1 MTFSEL
7 VLAVQSRL
15 NLTSTESA
23 TRIGVTLN
31 DRYKRVTSAIGI
43 NLSRRTT
50 VQANVTVGVSTL
62 NFAACEKIINVV
74 DRSATPYRVL
84 DEATVEQLRAE
95 QPSSNATPRKY
106 AILAVDAHSVT
117 ILLDCVPQSAFTLY
131 ADCYG
136 RASTLSGS
144 QEPAFEEDFHD
155 VLLHGA
161 LADEYRKME
170 KPAYARESE
179 SLYQERLSDL
189 RMFRTKSSYLD
200 IMQGGNTRRSLGVSG
215 GSGGSGSST
224 NGAASYTQTGLIT
237 FDRTSA
243 APGSRYPFAVAV
255 GSEKVANLD
264 ADLLDGLDSLAFVII
279 ATDQTITGLKTF
291 NRGAAVPFAVDAASL
306 AVANLNAAKC
316 AGIAEA
322 ETVTGAWAFNRSPS
336 APFTVNAGSAVVTN
350 LDADKVD
357 GLEAAALAQLA
368 AANTLTNA
376 TPLILSNASGGV
388 RERGRSFQMGEWQTR
403 AFAAGNYVAVGG
415 GNTWVVASG
424 DVLIEQY
431 TLIGKALLFV
441 FDYFTTTITGTPT
454 QIMTVVPGAF
464 SAAAAAIN
472 PIRISDGGGTHIGV
486 ASVSGT
492 TLTFLLDST
501 FTAAFTAGA
510 DNVRVHGQ
518 IMFPVS

>member
-7 VLAVQSRL
+7 VLAVQSRF

-23 TRIGVTLN
+23 TRIGVTFN
-31 DRYKRVTSAIGI
+31 DRYKRITSAIGI

-84 DEATVEQLRAE
+84 DECTVEQLRAE

-179 SLYQERLSDL
+179 ALYQERLSDL

-200 IMQGGNTRRSLGVSG
+200 IMQGGNTRRSIGVSG
-215 GSGGSGSST
+215 GSGGSGSSV
-224 NGAASYTQTGLIT
+224 NGASSYTQTGLIT

-243 APGSRYPFAVAV
+243 APGSRYPFAVAA
-255 GSEKVANLD
+255 GSNKVANLD
-264 ADLLDGLDSLAFVII
+264 ADLLDGQDWTSPTIVTPTLTVPVIASFAS
-279 ATDQTITGLKTF
+279 ATHNHQ
-291 NRGAAVPFAVDAASL
+291 
-306 AVANLNAAKC
+306 NAA
-316 AGIAEA
+316 GGGTLSEA
-322 ETVTGAWAFNRSPS
+322 AMVLSDVTTNDVSTTKHGLVPKAPNLSTQVLIGTGAWGVSGQLVFPAVQNPS
-336 APFTVNAGSAVVTN
+336 AN
-350 LDADKVD
+350 
-357 GLEAAALAQLA
+357 
-368 AANTLTNA
+368 ANTLDDYEEGTWTPTWTSGGVAPSLGNGTLVGLYTKIGRLVIAHVSLVGGGTTTFGNA
-376 TPLILSNASGGV
+376 ANAWTLSLPFTAAVGASYHGSGIAVDTGVANYPFVVIAASGGSTV
-388 RERGRSFQMGEWQTR
+388 TMM
-403 AFAAGNYVAVGG
+403 
-415 GNTWVVASG
+415 
-424 DVLIEQY
+424 
-431 TLIGKALLFV
+431 K
-441 FDYFTTTITGTPT
+441 TTT
-454 QIMTVVPGAF
+454 A
-464 SAAAAAIN
+464 
-472 PIRISDGGGTHIGV
+472 V
-486 ASVSGT
+486 AGSFASTEPFAWGST
-492 TLTFLLDST
+492 DSLTFTIIYPAS
-501 FTAAFTAGA
+501 A
-510 DNVRVHGQ
+510 
-518 IMFPVS
+518 

>member
-1 MTFSEL
+1 VTFAEIVS
-7 VLAVQSRL
+7 AVQSRL

-23 TRIGVTLN
+23 TRIGITVN
-31 DRYKRVTSAIGI
+31 DRYKRITSAIGI

-50 VQANVTVGVSTL
+50 VQANVTIGVSTL

-84 DEATVEQLRAE
+84 EECTVEQLRAE

-179 SLYQERLSDL
+179 NLYQERLSDL

-200 IMQGGNTRRSLGVSG
+200 IMQGGNTRRSIGVSG
-215 GSGGSGSST
+215 GSGGSGSSV
-224 NGAASYTQTGLIT
+224 NGASSYTQTGLIT

-264 ADLLDGLDSLAFVII
+264 ADKLDGLDSTAFVLVSDTTVMHTDSIQTITALKTFNRGAAAPFAVDAASTKVANLDVDKLDGLDSLAFARVGA
-279 ATDQTITGLKTF
+279 ATPAGDIFTTALTDYSATSVITGWVSFTTKSVFYKKVGRTVF
-291 NRGAAVPFAVDAASL
+291 VYFSL
-306 AVANLNAAKC
+306 AGTSNSINTSFTLPDACTASIGSNL
-316 AGIAEA
+316 
-322 ETVTGAWAFNRSPS
+322 P
-336 APFTVNAGSAVVTN
+336 
-350 LDADKVD
+350 
-357 GLEAAALAQLA
+357 LAQGKD
-368 AANTLTNA
+368 N
-376 TPLILSNASGGV
+376 GV
-388 RERGRSFQMGEWQTR
+388 F
-403 AFAAGNYVAVGG
+403 
-415 GNTWVVASG
+415 
-424 DVLIEQY
+424 L
-431 TLIGKALLFV
+431 
-441 FDYFTTTITGTPT
+441 
-454 QIMTVVPGAF
+454 VVPGLINLGAGLSTISF
-464 SAAAAAIN
+464 FTTQAAGLWTNAGTKSVVGSFFYEAA
-472 PIRISDGGGTHIGV
+472 S
-486 ASVSGT
+486 
-492 TLTFLLDST
+492 
-501 FTAAFTAGA
+501 
-510 DNVRVHGQ
+510 
-518 IMFPVS
+518 

>member
-1 MTFSEL
+1 VTFTEL
-7 VLAVQSRL
+7 VSQIQSRL

-84 DEATVEQLRAE
+84 TECTVEQLRAE
-95 QPSSNATPRKY
+95 QPSSNATARKY

-117 ILLDCVPQSAFTLY
+117 ILLDCVPQTAFTLY

-136 RASTLSGS
+136 RASTLSGT

-200 IMQGGNTRRSLGVSG
+200 IMQGGNTRRSIGASG

-224 NGAASYTQTGLIT
+224 NGATSYTQTGLIT

-264 ADLLDGLDSLAFVII
+264 ADKLDGQDWTSPTIVTPTIASFVNATHNHQNAAGGGTLSEAAMVLSDVTTNDVSTTKHGLVPKAPNVTSQVLRGDGTWGASGQLIFPAVQNPSTNVNTLDDYEEGTFTPTVISSGGGTPTYTQQVGRYVKIGRLVYANATVVLATKGTLAVGTVTIGGLPFTAENTAFQISSAAFSSWILATAIVYLTGNIAPNASAVSLQH
-279 ATDQTITGLKTF
+279 AT
-291 NRGAAVPFAVDAASL
+291 AAAASL
-306 AVANLNAAKC
+306 TATTVADL
-316 AGIAEA
+316 AG
-322 ETVTGAWAFNRSPS
+322 TSQF
-336 APFTVNAGSAVVTN
+336 VVT
-350 LDADKVD
+350 V
-357 GLEAAALAQLA
+357 
-368 AANTLTNA
+368 
-376 TPLILSNASGGV
+376 S
-388 RERGRSFQMGEWQTR
+388 
-403 AFAAGNYVAVGG
+403 YVA
-415 GNTWVVASG
+415 
-424 DVLIEQY
+424 
-431 TLIGKALLFV
+431 
-441 FDYFTTTITGTPT
+441 
-454 QIMTVVPGAF
+454 
-464 SAAAAAIN
+464 SA
-472 PIRISDGGGTHIGV
+472 
-486 ASVSGT
+486 
-492 TLTFLLDST
+492 
-501 FTAAFTAGA
+501 
-510 DNVRVHGQ
+510 
-518 IMFPVS
+518 